1 MKTHPTIKIMLI
13 CTVVIF
19 WSGCNASPQVDQISE
34 TSSASQNSEVP
45 SDDSAVSDTIPE
57 EIADEEIDIALFTFD
72 DEVVGA
78 EPVSFL
84 PAVGYWTI
92 GVEEENNVLFL
103 DGSRWV
109 QGQASANIAENAR
122 QLYGDRYSEFLD
134 NVQAFA
140 YFPFAVAK
148 DVEMFSN
155 GEINMR
161 FKNLNG
167 RIDQNAG
174 ILFDLK
180 PNGDYY
186 TLRASSLEHNLVLW
200 RVLRGNRSSVEWVRD
215 VPTPSNEWHDLK
227 LLVNGRDIQG
237 FLNNE
242 LLLEYTLD
250 EPVSGRVGVWSK
262 ADSEVYF
269 DDFVVQHYD
278 DTE

>member
-1 MKTHPTIKIMLI
+1 MKVNPTTKIILI
-13 CTVVIF
+13 CVAAIF
-19 WSGCNASPQVDQISE
+19 WSGCEESPQIEQISE
-34 TSSASQNSEVP
+34 TSSVSLNNEAP
-45 SDDSAVSDTIPE
+45 SDDSVVSDTIPE
-57 EIADEEIDIALFTFD
+57 ETANEEINIALFTFS
-72 DEVVGA
+72 EEIVGA
-78 EPVSFL
+78 EPISFL

-92 GVEEENNVLFL
+92 GVDEENSVLFL
-103 DGSRWV
+103 DGSRWE
-109 QGQASANIAENAR
+109 QGQASANIAEHAR

-148 DVEMFSN
+148 DVEIFTN

-227 LLVNGRDIQG
+227 LLVDGRNIQG

-250 EPVSGRVGVWSK
+250 EPVSGRVGIWSK

>member
-148 DVEMFSN
+148 DVEMFTN

>member
-1 MKTHPTIKIMLI
+1 MKTLPTIKIILI

-148 DVEMFSN
+148 DVEMFTN

-161 FKNLNG
+161 FPQEIIRCL
-167 RIDQNAG
+167 
-174 ILFDLK
+174 
-180 PNGDYY
+180 
-186 TLRASSLEHNLVLW
+186 
-200 RVLRGNRSSVEWVRD
+200 
-215 VPTPSNEWHDLK
+215 
-227 LLVNGRDIQG
+227 
-237 FLNNE
+237 
-242 LLLEYTLD
+242 
-250 EPVSGRVGVWSK
+250 
-262 ADSEVYF
+262 
-269 DDFVVQHYD
+269 
-278 DTE
+278 